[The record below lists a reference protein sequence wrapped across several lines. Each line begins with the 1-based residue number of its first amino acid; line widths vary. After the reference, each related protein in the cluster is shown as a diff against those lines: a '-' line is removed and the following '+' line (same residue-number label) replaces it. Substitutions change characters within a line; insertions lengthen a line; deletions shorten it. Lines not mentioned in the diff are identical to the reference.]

1 MFSKK
6 SRGKA
11 GQSNNLYPVLHVTS
25 SLNDYQKELAQKEV
39 ESLSELSM
47 VSSSFAGV
55 LNEAENF
62 QAQLQDFGDS
72 FSSVNQAASQFA
84 QVKEDIAQTV
94 SGAQDRV
101 EELKMTFAKV
111 QESYS
116 AMESTF
122 EQLQLA
128 VRDIKRCMG
137 KIVSIADE
145 TNILALN
152 ASIEAARAGSHG
164 KGFAI
169 VAEKVGELAKEIKG
183 LTDDVDLSVHNVE
196 EGAGQ
201 LSDSIMASQE
211 ALGHGYDIV
220 NNTSKSFEQITEAAE
235 GASSVQ
241 SDISDVIIDS
251 QGKLQLL
258 CQFFDKIKYQYQEVV
273 KHIYGEFVL
282 VIWQHHFIPAL
293 AQVIG
298 GGVDG
303 GLQGADGF
311 PFLVRAPCIAP
322 GLVFK
327 DQEEPACDCLAGTDL
342 LDELQ
347 VILLHEPAL
356 FVGLLG
362 HLPAHRRHVA
372 PDIRAAGQSLE
383 LGLDRAY
390 L

>member
-25 SLNDYQKELAQKEV
+25 SLNDYQKQLAQKEV

-101 EELKMTFAKV
+101 EELKMTSAKV

-273 KHIYGEFVL
+273 KHI
-282 VIWQHHFIPAL
+282 
-293 AQVIG
+293 
-298 GGVDG
+298 
-303 GLQGADGF
+303 
-311 PFLVRAPCIAP
+311 
-322 GLVFK
+322 
-327 DQEEPACDCLAGTDL
+327 
-342 LDELQ
+342 
-347 VILLHEPAL
+347 
-356 FVGLLG
+356 
-362 HLPAHRRHVA
+362 
-372 PDIRAAGQSLE
+372 
-383 LGLDRAY
+383 DRASSLGTTKSTMY
-390 L
+390 EDMNNMLSQIEPMMKDTDA